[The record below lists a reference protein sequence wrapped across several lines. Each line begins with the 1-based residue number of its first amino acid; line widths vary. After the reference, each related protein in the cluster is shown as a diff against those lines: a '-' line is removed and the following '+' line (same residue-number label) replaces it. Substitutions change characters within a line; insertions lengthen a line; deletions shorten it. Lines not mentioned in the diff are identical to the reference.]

1 MKTIEVCYTPNNI
14 LNYKLSNK
22 IIVVIDILRASSTIV
37 TLFSKEATS
46 ITPIETLDKCKE
58 YKNKGYV
65 IMAERMGEKVK
76 GFDYGNSPSK
86 ILKKDFKNK
95 KIAIATSNGTKT
107 ILKTRK
113 SKMTL
118 IGSFL
123 NLKSIVNYLDKQNDD
138 ILLVCSGWQGSIN
151 LEDTLCAGAI
161 ISSISNYTCE
171 SDSTIIAKNLYES
184 NKDDIFNIMKKSSHA
199 KRLSSN
205 DNLIDIKF
213 CSQIDKYDL
222 IPYLDNDKLKL
233 L

>member
-1 MKTIEVCYTPNNI
+1 MKNIEVCYTPNSI

-22 IIVVIDILRASSTIV
+22 IIVVIDILRATSTIV
-37 TLFSKEATS
+37 TLFSKGATS
-46 ITPIETLDKCKE
+46 ITPIETLDECKK

-65 IMAERMGEKVK
+65 IMAERMGKKVK
-76 GFDYGNSPSK
+76 GFDFGNSPSK
-86 ILKKDFKNK
+86 ILDK

-123 NLKSIVNYLDKQNDD
+123 NLKSIVKYLDKQNNN
-138 ILLVCSGWQGSIN
+138 ILLLCSGWQGSIN
-151 LEDTLCAGAI
+151 LEDTLFAGAI